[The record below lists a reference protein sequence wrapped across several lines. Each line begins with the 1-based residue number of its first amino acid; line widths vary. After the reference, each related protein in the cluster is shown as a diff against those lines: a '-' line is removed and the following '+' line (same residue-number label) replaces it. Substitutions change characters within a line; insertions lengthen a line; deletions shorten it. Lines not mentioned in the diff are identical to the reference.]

1 MTREEAVEELYR
13 IVENQYRSAEK
24 DKEALDMAIQALE
37 KEPCEDCISRQD
49 VLAIAGDSCLD
60 LDSYDDTREFCD
72 EIKELP
78 SVTPQL
84 QKLCEDCISRQ
95 AVKELFQE
103 ACEMKMYDFL
113 GIDDLPSV
121 TPQPKTL
128 NEIRK
133 SHGLP
138 EITARMT
145 IKEAIEFFEEQ
156 QEIFGDTECLMHG
169 ALSMAQEIFEKIE
182 NCDES
187 SATKCFNCIN
197 EIKENY
203 REEQKNV

>member
-1 MTREEAVEELYR
+1 MTNKRAIEILNLIWLYNTADIIR
-13 IVENQYRSAEK
+13 NEDIK
-24 DKEALDMAIQALE
+24 KALTMAIQALE
-37 KEPCEDCISRQD
+37 KEPCEDAISRQAM
-49 VLAIAGDSCLD
+49 LAIAGDSCLD
-60 LDSYDDTREFCD
+60 LDSYEDTWEFCD
-72 EIKELP
+72 QIKALP
-78 SVTPQL
+78 PVTPQ
-84 QKLCEDCISRQ
+84 K
-95 AVKELFQE
+95 
-103 ACEMKMYDFL
+103 
-113 GIDDLPSV
+113 
-121 TPQPKTL
+121 KTL

-187 SATKCFNCIN
+187 SATRCFNCIN